1 MKNDILNVVVLN
13 PKYSDIPP
21 HTPAITLFELD
32 LYNMFDIK
40 SPYLMKNI
48 KQLFII
54 YLILLYHYFQ
64 FNSK

>member
-1 MKNDILNVVVLN
+1 MKNDILNVVALN
-13 PKYSDIPP
+13 PQYSDIPP

-48 KQLFII
+48 IQL
-54 YLILLYHYFQ
+54 
-64 FNSK
+64 